1 MRALV
6 VAASK
11 HGATAGIA
19 AAIADTLRGRGV
31 IPVSAEPDDVRD
43 LDDIDAVV
51 LGSAVYAGHW
61 LRPAMSLV
69 ERLGDELAARPVWL
83 FSSGPVGDPPKPSE
97 APADAAVMVEA
108 AHARGHHL
116 FAGKLDRASLGIGER
131 AVVRVPARRRA
142 TSATGPKSR
151 RGRMRSPTPS
161 APARARARAATAR
174 RRRRGR

>member
-69 ERLGDELAARPVWL
+69 ERLGDELAALAGLALLERPGRRPAEAVGG
-83 FSSGPVGDPPKPSE
+83 SGRR
-97 APADAAVMVEA
+97 
-108 AHARGHHL
+108 RGHGRGRGRVATTSSRGSWTGHRS
-116 FAGKLDRASLGIGER
+116 GSASAPSYGCR
-131 AVVRVPARRRA
+131 ARRRA
-142 TSATGPKSR
+142 TSANWPEVEAWADEIADALGAGTGAGAGGHR
-151 RGRMRSPTPS
+151 
-161 APARARARAATAR
+161 PAT
-174 RRRRGR
+174 

>member
-31 IPVSAEPDDVRD
+31 IPVSAEPDDVCD

-61 LRPAMSLV
+61 LRPATSLV

-131 AVVRVPARRRA
+131 AVVRVLRAPEGDSRDWPEVEAWADEIDDALGAGTGAGGHRPA
-142 TSATGPKSR
+142 T
-151 RGRMRSPTPS
+151 
-161 APARARARAATAR
+161 
-174 RRRRGR
+174 

>member
-131 AVVRVPARRRA
+131 AVVRVPRA
-142 TSATGPKSR
+142 PEGDFRDWPEVEAWADEIADALGAGTGAGAGGHRPAT
-151 RGRMRSPTPS
+151 
-161 APARARARAATAR
+161 
-174 RRRRGR
+174 